1 MNIHS
6 RALIVFIACLALSG
20 SGRDANTPDFG
31 TNVLIFNPATPASEI
46 QSALDKVF
54 ADQQYSEFGTGRYAL
69 FFEPGQYTNLDVNL
83 GFYTQVIGLG
93 QMPDDVVITG
103 NVHSEGVYGHHN
115 ATCNFWRACENL
127 AVIPTN
133 NGTMTWAVS
142 QDTSLRRMHII
153 GNLNLANLESNAYS
167 SGGFLADSKVD
178 RLVDSKTQQQWLS
191 RNDVWERWRGHNWNM
206 VFVGVSNSPSRFWP
220 RPPYTV
226 IDQTPLIREK
236 PYLYTDANGHFFVM
250 VPNLETNSS
259 GITWA
264 NSPTPGASVPIN
276 QFYLARPGVDNAGTI
291 NAALSSGLNL
301 ILTPGIYFLTNS
313 IVVNEPDTIVMG
325 LGFPTLVAPDGTPA
339 MVIGDVDGVKVS
351 DIIFDAGRQAASSLL
366 EVGTTTNDTS
376 HSADPIFLY
385 DICCRVGGQ
394 FRGATTNCITVNA
407 NDTVGDN
414 LWLWRADHGSGAR
427 PRWVGNPSQSG
438 LVVNG
443 NNVTMYGLFVEHH
456 EKYQTLWNGNGGRVY
471 FYQSE
476 LPYDPPTQN
485 AWSEAPDVD
494 GYASYKVSDT
504 VTNHQA
510 YGLGIYAVF
519 NHTQNVSCFN
529 AIETPA
535 NPNVN
540 VYHMMDVYITGN
552 GISEISHIINGT
564 GGKVTSPGVAVAYDD
579 YLWPILASGAE
590 ANETNAAARASTE

>member
-6 RALIVFIACLALSG
+6 RALILFIMCIALSSNG
-20 SGRDANTPDFG
+20 SDAMTPDFG
-31 TNVLIFNPATPASEI
+31 TNVLIFNPSMPAPVI
-46 QSALDKVF
+46 QTALDKVF
-54 ADQQYSEFGTGRYAL
+54 AQQQYSEFGVGRYAL
-69 FFEPGQYTNLDVNL
+69 FFEPGRYTNLDVNL

-103 NVHSEGVYGHHN
+103 NVHSDGVWENNN

-127 AVIPTN
+127 AVVPAS
-133 NGTMTWAVS
+133 GTMTWAVS
-142 QDTSLRRMHII
+142 QDTSVRRMHII
-153 GNLNLANLESNAYS
+153 GNLSLANLEPDAYS
-167 SGGFLADSKVD
+167 SGGFLADSRVD
-178 RLVDSKTQQQWLS
+178 GLVDSKTQQQWLS
-191 RNDVWERWRGHNWNM
+191 RNDVWGRWRGHNWNM
-206 VFVGVSNSPSRFWP
+206 VFVGVSNAPPQFWP

-236 PYLYTDANGHFFVM
+236 PYLYTDAGGHFFVR

-264 NSPTPGASVPIN
+264 NGPTPGVSIHISK
-276 QFYLARPGVDNAGTI
+276 FYLAHPGVDNAGAI

-313 IVVNEPDTIVMG
+313 IVVNSPDTIVMG
-325 LGFPTLVAPDGTPA
+325 LGFPTLVAPDKTPA
-339 MVIGDVDGVKVS
+339 MVIGDADGVKAS
-351 DIIFDAGRQAASSLL
+351 DIIFDAGRQAAPSLL
-366 EVGTTTNDTS
+366 DVGTATSDAS

-394 FRGATTNCITVNA
+394 FRGTTTNCVTINA
-407 NDTVGDN
+407 NDVVGDN
-414 LWLWRADHGSGAR
+414 LWLWRADHGAGAR
-427 PRWVGNPSQSG
+427 PRWIGNPSQSG

-456 EKYQTLWNGNGGRVY
+456 QKYQTLWNGNGGQVY

-476 LPYDPPTQN
+476 MPYDPPTQSV
-485 AWSEAPDVD
+485 WSEAPDVD

-510 YGLGIYAVF
+510 YALGVYAVF

-529 AIETPA
+529 AIETPT
-535 NPNVN
+535 NPNVR

-552 GISEISHIINGT
+552 GTSEITHIINGT
-564 GGKVTSPGVAVAYDD
+564 GRTVASPGVAEAYGDSWPEAPGIDATKVASQVS
-579 YLWPILASGAE
+579 AK
-590 ANETNAAARASTE
+590 

>member
-1 MNIHS
+1 MNTYS
-6 RALIVFIACLALSG
+6 RALILCITCLAFTG
-20 SGRDANTPDFG
+20 HGRDLNTPDFG
-31 TNVLIFNPATPASEI
+31 TNVLIFNPSMPAPEI
-46 QSALDKVF
+46 QSALDRVF
-54 ADQQYSEFGTGRYAL
+54 AEQQYSEFGTGRYAL
-69 FFEPGQYTNLDVNL
+69 FFEPGHYTNLDVNL

-93 QMPDDVVITG
+93 QMPDDVTITG

-127 AVIPTN
+127 AIVPDS
-133 NGTMTWAVS
+133 GTMTWAVS
-142 QDTSLRRMHII
+142 QHTWLRRLHIL
-153 GNLNLANLESNAYS
+153 GNLNLANMETNAYS

-178 RLVDSKTQQQWLS
+178 DLVNSRTQQQWLS
-191 RNDVWERWRGHNWNM
+191 RNDVWGSWRGHNWNM
-206 VFVGVSNSPSRFWP
+206 VFVGVPDAPPRYWP
-220 RPPYTV
+220 HPPYTV
-226 IDQTPLIREK
+226 VDQTPLIREK
-236 PYLYTDANGHFFVM
+236 PYLYTDATGHFSVM

-264 NSPTPGASVPIN
+264 NGPTPGTSLPISK
-276 QFYLARPGVDNAGTI
+276 FYVARPDVDNAATI

-313 IVVNEPDTIVMG
+313 LVVNQPDAIVLG
-325 LGFPTLVAPDGTPA
+325 LGFPTLVAPNGNPA
-339 MVIGDVDGVKVS
+339 MTVGDVDGVKVS
-351 DIIFDAGRQAASSLL
+351 GIIFDAGKQAAPSLL
-366 EVGTTTNDTS
+366 TVGPTTTGVS

-394 FRGATTNCITVNA
+394 FQGATTNCVTINA
-407 NDTVGDN
+407 NNVLGDN
-414 LWLWRADHGSGAR
+414 LWLWRADHGAGAR
-427 PRWVGNPSQSG
+427 PRWTGNPSQSG

-443 NNVTMYGLFVEHH
+443 NDVTMYGLFVEHH
-456 EKYQTLWNGNGGRVY
+456 QKYQTLWNGNGGRTY

-476 LPYDPPTQN
+476 LPYDPPTQRI
-485 AWSEAPDVD
+485 WSETPGVD

-519 NHTQNVSCFN
+519 NHTRDVSCFN

-535 NPNVN
+535 TPNVT

-552 GISEISHIINGT
+552 GTSEISHIINGT
-564 GGKVTSPGVAVAYDD
+564 GKAVTSPGVAEAYGVS
-579 YLWPILASGAE
+579 WPPAPGIEASVVSQVSAK
-590 ANETNAAARASTE
+590 